1 MTDRLPVTKTHKLYI
16 AGTFPRTESG
26 RSIAVKNASGE
37 VLAHVCQGSRKDLRN
52 AVEVAQKVQPKWA
65 GATAYLRGQILY
77 RIAEMME
84 GRASELAEA
93 LTATGAN
100 NAQAEVAAAIDLTIA
115 YAGWA
120 DKWQQVLGTNNA
132 VAGPYYNFTV
142 PEPTGV
148 AVVVAPDEPGLLG
161 LIALLLPIVCAGDA
175 AVCIASE
182 THPLI
187 VAPLAE
193 CLATSDLPGGVVN
206 LITGFRDELVEH
218 IATHR
223 DIDAVHAAGLSAE
236 HASTLRAGSAENL
249 KRVTLHDAVAL
260 DTAADP
266 WWIEPFVEMKTVW
279 HPSAV

>member
-16 AGTFPRTESG
+16 AGAFPRTESG
-26 RSIAVKNASGE
+26 RSITVKNAAGD
-37 VLAHVCQGSRKDLRN
+37 VLAHVCQGSRKDVRN
-52 AVEVAQKVQPKWA
+52 AVEAAHKAQPKWA

-77 RIAEMME
+77 RLAEMME
-84 GRASELAEA
+84 ARAGELAEA
-93 LTATGAN
+93 LTATGTTSARE
-100 NAQAEVAAAIDLTIA
+100 EVAAAIDLTIA

-148 AVVVAPDEPGLLG
+148 AAVIAPDEPGLLG
-161 LIALLLPIVCAGDA
+161 LMALLLPVVCAGNA

-182 THPLI
+182 THPLA

-206 LITGFRDELVEH
+206 LITGFRDELVDP

-223 DIDAVHAAGLSAE
+223 DIDAVHAAGLSPE
-236 HASTLRAGSAENL
+236 HAAALRTGSAENL
-249 KRVTLHDAVAL
+249 KRVTIHQAVAP
-260 DTAADP
+260 DASADP